1 MDLRVLMKKL
11 LKNKK
16 LVVALPVIVILV
28 IIYFLTIGKK
38 DNTPQYQTTPAT
50 KSNIISTVSASGQ
63 ALTSHTNNVTSSAT
77 GTVKA
82 VYIKDD
88 DQVKTGQKIME
99 ISLDSAGLQAQ
110 SQAYTSYLSAKN
122 GLASAQTNLYSL
134 NSAMFAANQKFINDA
149 VARGLTVDDP
159 TYIQQYSDWK
169 SAEEKYLNQKNS
181 ISQSQS
187 AVNNAWLSYKLTQSV
202 VTAPSGGIITG
213 ITVAPGMQLT
223 ESSTRLAAVV
233 SPGNPLIVLD
243 ISEIDVLSIQTDQK
257 VIITFDSIAD
267 LTFTGKVV
275 NIDRLGSITS
285 GVTNYSAIIE
295 LDTNPDQVLPNMA
308 ASGNIIIDSK
318 TDVLTVP
325 LTAVKTQ
332 SGQNYVTVL
341 KDNNPQNMPVEVGI
355 SSDTLT
361 EIISG
366 INEGDL
372 VVTGQ
377 TSSVTTNGTSQ
388 SGSLFPAT
396 GGGGGTFR
404 MLH

>member
-1 MDLRVLMKKL
+1 MKKL

-16 LVVALPVIVILV
+16 LVIALLVVIILV

-38 DNTPQYQTTPAT
+38 DNTPQYQTTPAA

-149 VARGLTVDDP
+149 VTRGLTVDDP

-202 VTAPSGGIITG
+202 VTAPSEGTITG

-233 SPGNPLIVLD
+233 SQGNPLVVLD

-275 NIDRLGSITS
+275 NIDRLGSISS

-295 LDTNPDQVLPNMA
+295 LDTKPDQVLPNMA

-332 SGQNYVTVL
+332 SGQNYVPVL

-377 TSSVTTNGTSQ
+377 TSSVTTNGTGQ

-404 MLH
+404 MLN